1 MLAETTSAARV
12 HVIRMDPD
20 EDVLLALRE
29 WVSVHSIQNAT
40 FVSGVGSLK
49 RYHAH
54 VVETTNLP
62 PGNIFF
68 KGEGAYDILTLTG
81 FVIDGKV
88 HAHIGWSDE
97 KIAMGGHL
105 EEGCTVL
112 TFAIVTAMELD
123 NANISGWDTSGRR
136 FSTG

>member
-1 MLAETTSAARV
+1 MLIETTSDVRY
-12 HVIRMDPD
+12 HVIRLNPD
-20 EDVLLALRE
+20 DDVLLSLRE
-29 WVSVHSIQNAT
+29 WVTLHSIQNAT
-40 FVSGVGSLK
+40 FVSGVGSLSS
-49 RYHAH
+49 YHAH

-81 FVIDGKV
+81 MVVDGKV
-88 HAHIGWSDE
+88 HAHIGFSDD

-112 TFAIVTAMELD
+112 TFSVITAVELGD
-123 NANISGWDTSGRR
+123 VRISGWDTSGRH
-136 FSTG
+136 F

>member
-1 MLAETTSAARV
+1 MICETTSNARF
-12 HVIRMDPD
+12 HVIRLDPG

-29 WVSVHSIQNAT
+29 WVSAHSITNAS
-40 FVSGVGSLK
+40 FVSGVGSLT

-88 HAHIGWSDE
+88 HAHIGWSDD
-97 KIAMGGHL
+97 KVAMGGHL

-112 TFAIVTAMELD
+112 TFAIVTAVELGD
-123 NANISGWDTSGRR
+123 VDISNWDESGRR
-136 FSTG
+136 FSTT

>member
-1 MLAETTSAARV
+1 MLAKTTSDVRFHA
-12 HVIRMDPD
+12 IRLDPG
-20 EDVLLALRE
+20 EDVLLSLRE
-29 WVSVHSIQNAT
+29 WVSTHAINNAT
-40 FVSGVGSLK
+40 FVSGVGSLS

-81 FVIDGKV
+81 FVIEGRV
-88 HAHIGWSDE
+88 HAHIGWSDD

-112 TFAIVTAMELD
+112 TFAVISAVELD
-123 NANISGWDTSGRR
+123 DVAIGGWDVSGRR
-136 FSTG
+136 FSTQ

>member
-1 MLAETTSAARV
+1 MLVQTTSDIRY
-12 HVIRMDPD
+12 HVIRLNPGD
-20 EDVLLALRE
+20 DVLLSLRE
-29 WVSVHSIQNAT
+29 WVTSYKIQNAT
-40 FVSGVGSLK
+40 FVSGVGSLTQ
-49 RYHAH
+49 YHAH

-68 KGEGAYDILTLTG
+68 KGDGAYDILTLTG

-88 HAHIGWSDE
+88 HAHIGFSDD

-112 TFAIVTAMELD
+112 TFAVITAAELGD
-123 NANISGWDTSGRR
+123 VRISEWDAIGHR
-136 FSTG
+136 G

>member
-1 MLAETTSAARV
+1 MLTQTTTDARF
-12 HVIRMDPD
+12 HVLRLNPND
-20 EDVLLALRE
+20 DVLLELRR
-29 WVSVHSIQNAT
+29 WVADHAIQNAA

-49 RYHAH
+49 AYHAH

-81 FVIDGKV
+81 HVVNGKV
-88 HAHIGWSDE
+88 HAHIGWSDD

-105 EEGCTVL
+105 EEGCIVL
-112 TFAIVTAMELD
+112 TFAIVTVVELGNVD
-123 NANISGWDTSGRR
+123 VTEWDI
-136 FSTG
+136 TGVR